1 MLPPGPDLPFSTQI
15 FYVPKHVLSLSAI
28 SSTLVKRTWIPF
40 YSTATAKAPPLLLIS
55 QYSSIIIISHRNQN
69 PTSLSALLL
78 PNNDPFK
85 SPLSFSSY
93 LIINLY
99 LLFHWRSLRFPLLL
113 RLTLLILL
121 KWTLILHPMAQT
133 LYPCMELNSQNQRYH
148 HNRIPDRNS
157 LNHWY
162 RCVQTHC
169 RTPDRNA
176 RIPISHFQNRM

>member
-1 MLPPGPDLPFSTQI
+1 MYIIEYGGQNDKILLKI
-15 FYVPKHVLSLSAI
+15 FKLFRIIQKKKYSLNF
-28 SSTLVKRTWIPF
+28 LKNLGGGGV
-40 YSTATAKAPPLLLIS
+40 KAPL
-55 QYSSIIIISHRNQN
+55 Q
-69 PTSLSALLL
+69 SLWWFAT
-78 PNNDPFK
+78 N
-85 SPLSFSSY
+85 
-93 LIINLY
+93 
-99 LLFHWRSLRFPLLL
+99 WRSLRFPLLL

-133 LYPCMELNSQNQRYH
+133 LYPCMELNSQNRRYH